1 VTPVAAAAARTKRSS
16 LHAAHKAKLKSLFLG
31 VSAAARELNLA
42 AGVIIYQAECL
53 CVKGDIAF
61 AMPNKII
68 GNGAHVVG
76 RTRREQK
83 RATSDDFAVV
93 CL

>member
-31 VSAAARELNLA
+31 VSAAAARELNLA

-61 AMPNKII
+61 A
-68 GNGAHVVG
+68 
-76 RTRREQK
+76 
-83 RATSDDFAVV
+83 FARYAE
-93 CL
+93 